1 MCKRREAGVATG
13 LMLTDLRV
21 KEYTISIQT
30 HLCTGYKLAYRVREE
45 GSVAIELMLKD
56 PKGQKVHGQHYKLTS
71 VLQAGV
77 PCARGGKHAHRADN
91 KGPQGHRVH
100 STVAFSN

>member
-1 MCKRREAGVATG
+1 MATV

-30 HLCTGYKLAYRVREE
+30 HLCTGYKLPYRVREE
-45 GSVAIELMLKD
+45 GSGAIKLMLKD

-71 VLQAGV
+71 V
-77 PCARGGKHAHRADN
+77 HASSWRTVWERREAC
-91 KGPQGHRVH
+91 PQ
-100 STVAFSN
+100 S